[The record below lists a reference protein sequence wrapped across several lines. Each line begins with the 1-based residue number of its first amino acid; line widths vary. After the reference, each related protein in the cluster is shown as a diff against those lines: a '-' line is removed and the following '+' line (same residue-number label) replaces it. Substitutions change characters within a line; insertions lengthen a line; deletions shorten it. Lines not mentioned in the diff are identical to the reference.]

1 MADAQRYFFLNM
13 IAAGVPGASQKSG
26 HVGWLEL
33 DSWDFSMNQTADPNV
48 GGGRPTKTAATG
60 RFGFSIKHNGPAM
73 FKLGAMGQF
82 ISTAITFEAERSGM
96 SGAAP
101 GAAPGTANIVY
112 FQLVF
117 TNAAISHR
125 SLSGDEGQKQEHIE
139 LVFETVAMTYKS
151 VVNGAPGPAVKKSYD
166 AKSNKVT

>member
-13 IAAGVPGASQKSG
+13 IAAGVPGASMKAG

-96 SGAAP
+96 SGAGG
-101 GAAPGTANIVY
+101 GARHANLVY